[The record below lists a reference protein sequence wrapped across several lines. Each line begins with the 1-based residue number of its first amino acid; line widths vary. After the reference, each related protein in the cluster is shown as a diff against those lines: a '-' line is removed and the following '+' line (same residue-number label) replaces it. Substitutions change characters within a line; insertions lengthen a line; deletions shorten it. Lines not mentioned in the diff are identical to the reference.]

1 MSTKIEN
8 PLVTIRFI
16 YYLKVKLSIFFTLK
30 IIYERERIR
39 ARAGTY
45 FHILM
50 YLKEQEHFEY
60 VILDF
65 FFNYK
70 LVFSCSLHLYPTAE
84 TSEGV
89 SA

>member
-39 ARAGTY
+39 ARAGWGIRKTR
-45 FHILM
+45 L
-50 YLKEQEHFEY
+50 FEFKY
-60 VILDF
+60 QFI
-65 FFNYK
+65 
-70 LVFSCSLHLYPTAE
+70 
-84 TSEGV
+84 
-89 SA
+89 

>member
-39 ARAGTY
+39 ARAGGINGFNNTW
-45 FHILM
+45 IRN
-50 YLKEQEHFEY
+50 
-60 VILDF
+60 DF
-65 FFNYK
+65 
-70 LVFSCSLHLYPTAE
+70 CEAE
-84 TSEGV
+84 
-89 SA
+89 

>member
-39 ARAGTY
+39 ARAGEIGKFVRLQT
-45 FHILM
+45 
-50 YLKEQEHFEY
+50 K
-60 VILDF
+60 LDF
-65 FFNYK
+65 
-70 LVFSCSLHLYPTAE
+70 C
-84 TSEGV
+84 
-89 SA
+89 